1 MGYTS
6 RNDLPVVN
14 VKKNPLQHL
23 FSTQVGEEKQG
34 YTSSENGGGKGAF
47 NIDKGA
53 CHINPLRIYTFNLT
67 VPLNQS

>member
-6 RNDLPVVN
+6 RNDLPVVT

-34 YTSSENGGGKGAF
+34 YPSSENGGGKGAF
-47 NIDKGA
+47 NLDNQQRYLAKLKVHQADI
-53 CHINPLRIYTFNLT
+53 LR
-67 VPLNQS
+67 